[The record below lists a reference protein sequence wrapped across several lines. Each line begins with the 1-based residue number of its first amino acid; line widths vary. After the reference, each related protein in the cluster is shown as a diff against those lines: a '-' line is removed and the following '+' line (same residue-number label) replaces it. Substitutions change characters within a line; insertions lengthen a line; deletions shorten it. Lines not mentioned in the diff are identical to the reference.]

1 MDSKL
6 ECSEP
11 ISLYPDGC
19 DDTGTQYLWDLYF
32 ERIKHDECMNDKNGR
47 KNEVRNIAIRG
58 NYISESVHRSL
69 QQVQPDLKYPPGY
82 STNTNFTRNGIRNI
96 NTTLTSHM
104 FEYLYKQCKE
114 QAKTIEL
121 LTERMSKQDELIE
134 EQRVNLELYINGEE
148 VIVLKKGV
156 FKAK

>member
-1 MDSKL
+1 MNSKL

-11 ISLYPDGC
+11 ITFNAYCC
-19 DDTGTQYLWDLYF
+19 DKTGIQFLWDIYF
-32 ERIKHDECMNDKNGR
+32 E
-47 KNEVRNIAIRG
+47 G
-58 NYISESVHRSL
+58 NHISESERNK
-69 QQVQPDLKYPPGY
+69 LKQNSEYPP
-82 STNTNFTRNGIRNI
+82 SSDTSPNRMRGIHA
-96 NTTLTSHM
+96 TLTSHM
-104 FEYLYKQCKE
+104 LEYLYKQCKE

>member
-1 MDSKL
+1 MNSKL

-32 ERIKHDECMNDKNGR
+32 ERIKHDECMNDEFGK

-58 NYISESVHRSL
+58 NYISESVHRTIERD
-69 QQVQPDLKYPPGY
+69 VINYPPG
-82 STNTNFTRNGIRNI
+82 SDTSPHGMRGIHA
-96 NTTLTSHM
+96 TLTSHM
-104 FEYLYKQCKE
+104 LEYLYKQCKE

>member
-1 MDSKL
+1 MNSKL

-11 ISLYPDGC
+11 ITFNVNGC
-19 DDTGTQYLWDLYF
+19 DETGIQFLWDLYF
-32 ERIKHDECMNDKNGR
+32 ESVKHSECTNAKNGI

-58 NYISESVHRSL
+58 NYISESAHNTLKPNS
-69 QQVQPDLKYPPGY
+69 KYPPSSDTSPDRMRGVHA
-82 STNTNFTRNGIRNI
+82 
-96 NTTLTSHM
+96 TLTSHM
-104 FEYLYKQCKE
+104 LEYLYKQCKE

>member
-1 MDSKL
+1 MNSKL

-11 ISLYPDGC
+11 ITFNGYGC
-19 DDTGTQYLWDLYF
+19 DETGIQFLWDLYF
-32 ERIKHDECMNDKNGR
+32 EGVKHNEYMNAKNGR

-58 NYISESVHRSL
+58 NYISESVHNI
-69 QQVQPDLKYPPGY
+69 LKPNSEYPPG
-82 STNTNFTRNGIRNI
+82 SDTSPHGMRGIHA
-96 NTTLTSHM
+96 TLTSHM
-104 FEYLYKQCKE
+104 LEYLYKQCKE
-114 QAKTIEL
+114 QTKTIEL
-121 LTERMSKQDELIE
+121 LTERMSKQDERIE

>member
-1 MDSKL
+1 MNSKL

-11 ISLYPDGC
+11 ISLYPNGC
-19 DDTGTQYLWDLYF
+19 DETGLQFLWDLYF
-32 ERIKHDECMNDKNGR
+32 ENVKHSECMNAKNGR

-58 NYISESVHRSL
+58 NYISESVHSTL
-69 QQVQPDLKYPPGY
+69 KQDLKYPPSSDTSPY
-82 STNTNFTRNGIRNI
+82 KMRGIHA
-96 NTTLTSHM
+96 TLTSHM
-104 FEYLYKQCKE
+104 LEYLYKQCKE

>member
-1 MDSKL
+1 MNSKL

-11 ISLYPDGC
+11 ITFNVNGC
-19 DDTGTQYLWDLYF
+19 DETGVQFLWDLYF
-32 ERIKHDECMNDKNGR
+32 EGVKHGECMNAKFGR

-58 NYISESVHRSL
+58 NYISESVHNI
-69 QQVQPDLKYPPGY
+69 LKPNSEYPPG
-82 STNTNFTRNGIRNI
+82 SDTSPHGMRGIHA
-96 NTTLTSHM
+96 TLTSHM
-104 FEYLYKQCKE
+104 LEYLYKQCKE

>member
-11 ISLYPDGC
+11 ITFNEYGC
-19 DDTGTQYLWDLYF
+19 DETGLQYLWDSYF
-32 ERIKHDECMNDKNGR
+32 EGVKHNEYMNAKNGR

-58 NYISESVHRSL
+58 NYISESAYSRVS
-69 QQVQPDLKYPPGY
+69 PDLKYPPGY
-82 STNTNFTRNGIRNI
+82 YNKLHGTSRFHV
-96 NTTLTSHM
+96 TLTSHM
-104 FEYLYKQCKE
+104 LEYLYKQCKE
-114 QAKTIEL
+114 QTKTIEL
-121 LTERMSKQDELIE
+121 LTERMSKQDERIE

-156 FKAK
+156 FKTK

>member
-1 MDSKL
+1 MNSKL

-11 ISLYPDGC
+11 ITFNVNGC
-19 DDTGTQYLWDLYF
+19 DETGIQFLWDLYF
-32 ERIKHDECMNDKNGR
+32 ERIKHDECMNDEFGI

-58 NYISESVHRSL
+58 NYISESAHNK
-69 QQVQPDLKYPPGY
+69 LKPNSEYPP
-82 STNTNFTRNGIRNI
+82 SSNTSPDRMRRIHA
-96 NTTLTSHM
+96 TLTSHM
-104 FEYLYKQCKE
+104 LEYLYKQCKE

>member
-1 MDSKL
+1 MNSKL

-11 ISLYPDGC
+11 NTFNRYCC
-19 DDTGTQYLWDLYF
+19 DETGVQFLWDLYF
-32 ERIKHDECMNDKNGR
+32 EGVKHSECMNAKFGR

-58 NYISESVHRSL
+58 NYISESAHNK
-69 QQVQPDLKYPPGY
+69 LKPNSEYPPSSDTSPDGM
-82 STNTNFTRNGIRNI
+82 RGIHA
-96 NTTLTSHM
+96 TLTSHM

>member
-1 MDSKL
+1 MNSKL

-11 ISLYPDGC
+11 ITFNVNGC
-19 DDTGTQYLWDLYF
+19 DETGIQFLWDLYF
-32 ERIKHDECMNDKNGR
+32 ERIKHDECMNDEFGI

-58 NYISESVHRSL
+58 NYISESVHNK
-69 QQVQPDLKYPPGY
+69 LKPNSEYPPG
-82 STNTNFTRNGIRNI
+82 SDTSPDRMRRIHA
-96 NTTLTSHM
+96 TLTSHM
-104 FEYLYKQCKE
+104 LEYLYKQCKE